1 MSLNIQRIH
10 HITSIAGPVQ
20 ESYDF
25 YVKFLGLRFVKQTVN
40 FDDRATYH
48 LYFSN
53 QNGDP
58 GTIMTLFNWDMERLG
73 TPGGG
78 QGGRVAFFVPQ
89 GTMNDWKAHF
99 QAEDINYEESN
110 LFAEGSI
117 HFQDPHGLTY
127 ALVESD
133 EVAETKDILGFYGVE
148 LKSKD
153 PQETRK
159 GLLQDLGMKEL
170 SGTDTYY
177 RFETLG
183 EEKHQILVNKEGIER
198 GKDGVG
204 IVHHVAWMV
213 PDSSLIDEYRDSLKE
228 AGYRP
233 TSMKDRKY
241 FKSIYMRERGRVL
254 YEFASSD
261 PGFEVDE
268 SPETLG
274 QSLQLPAQYEQYREE
289 IVEQLDPIEL

>member
-40 FDDRATYH
+40 FDDKATYH
-48 LYFSN
+48 LYFAN
-53 QNGDP
+53 QNADA
-58 GTIMTLFNWDMERLG
+58 GTVMTLFNWDLDRQG

-78 QGGRVAFFVPQ
+78 QGGRVAFLIPR
-89 GTMNDWKAHF
+89 GSMEDWKTHF
-99 QAEDINYEESN
+99 QSQGIEFQEAD

-117 HFQDPHGLTY
+117 HFQDPHGLNY

-133 EVAETKDILGFYGVE
+133 RVAETKDILGFYGVE
-148 LKSKD
+148 LKSKE
-153 PQETRK
+153 PEETRK
-159 GLLQDLGMKEL
+159 GLLEDLGLIEL
-170 SGTDTYY
+170 TSTESYY

-183 EEKHQILVNKEGIER
+183 GEKHQILVNKQGIQR

-204 IVHHVAWMV
+204 TVHHVAWMV
-213 PDSSLIDEYRDSLKE
+213 PDSNQIDEFRESLIE

-254 YEFASSD
+254 YEFASND
-261 PGFEVDE
+261 PGFAVDE
-268 SPETLG
+268 SPEELG
-274 QSLQLPAQYEQYREE
+274 QSLQLPAQFESYRDE
-289 IVEQLDPIEL
+289 IVDQLDPIEL